1 MVPYRGWESSTS
13 GSAFLRS
20 SASENPFLKLR
31 NKTPHRTLS
40 RRFGS
45 SSHPIL
51 CYVTDRPTLGKGR
64 LLNLVREALEA
75 ELDWIQLREKGT
87 PTNELIQIAEKVVRL
102 PRESHQKLILND
114 RLDIALACGFD
125 GVHLGGTSFPV
136 GVVRKR
142 VPAGFIVGAS
152 VHHLDEAVTAEREG
166 ANYVVFGP
174 VFATPSKLKYGP
186 AQGIKKLHAVTSL
199 LSIPVLAIGGISLA
213 NFQECLK
220 AGAAGIAAISL
231 FQTCRSV
238 REVISQLRTGKAGT
252 DAP

>member
-1 MVPYRGWESSTS
+1 
-13 GSAFLRS
+13 
-20 SASENPFLKLR
+20 
-31 NKTPHRTLS
+31 
-40 RRFGS
+40 
-45 SSHPIL
+45 
-51 CYVTDRPTLGKGR
+51 
-64 LLNLVREALEA
+64 
-75 ELDWIQLREKGT
+75 
-87 PTNELIQIAEKVVRL
+87 
-102 PRESHQKLILND
+102 
-114 RLDIALACGFD
+114 LDIALACGFD